1 MAEDLVY
8 YEDLMIGRRFSTA
21 TVEVTSADVVE
32 FATRFDPQPF
42 HLDEAAG
49 KGSAF
54 GGMVASGW
62 LTGALTMRLM
72 VQGELKLAGGLI
84 GLGLDTLQWPKAVRP
99 GDWLTAMTEVLEMR
113 PSASKP
119 DYGVVK
125 LRTVTTNQK
134 GETVQILVANQLV
147 LRRKGGAGCP

>member
-1 MAEDLVY
+1 MSEDLVY
-8 YEDLMIGRRFSTA
+8 YEDLTIGRRFSTA
-21 TVEVTSADVVE
+21 TVEVTAAEIVE

-72 VQGELKLAGGLI
+72 VQGELKFAGGLI
-84 GLGLDTLQWPKAVRP
+84 GLGLDTLQWPEAVRP
-99 GDWLTAMTEVLEMR
+99 GDRLTA
-113 PSASKP
+113 
-119 DYGVVK
+119 
-125 LRTVTTNQK
+125 
-134 GETVQILVANQLV
+134 
-147 LRRKGGAGCP
+147 

>member
-1 MAEDLVY
+1 MSQDRIY
-8 YEDLMIGRRFSTA
+8 YEDLAIGRRFHTA
-21 TVEVTSADVVE
+21 AVEVTSAEIAE
-32 FATRFDPQPF
+32 FAARFDPQPF

-49 KGSAF
+49 KESAF

-84 GLGLDTLQWPKAVRP
+84 GLGIDSLQWPRAVRP
-99 GDWLTAMTEVLEMR
+99 GDRLTAVTEVMEMR
-113 PSASKP
+113 LSASKP

-125 LRTVTTNQK
+125 LRTVTTNQDGK
-134 GETVQILVANQLV
+134 TVQTLVANQLV
-147 LRRKGGAGCP
+147 RRRPA